1 MGEYEKNGIQLKGI
15 QIKNIEELKE
25 HFCIEEVLQ
34 YYNNK
39 QLHMWLAE
47 KGYSYVLWQV
57 SNITSEKTDE
67 IAKELLDIFQ
77 CEPYK

>member
-15 QIKNIEELKE
+15 QIKNIEELKK

-39 QLHMWLAE
+39 QLHMACRKRLFLCIMA
-47 KGYSYVLWQV
+47 G
-57 SNITSEKTDE
+57 
-67 IAKELLDIFQ
+67 F
-77 CEPYK
+77 